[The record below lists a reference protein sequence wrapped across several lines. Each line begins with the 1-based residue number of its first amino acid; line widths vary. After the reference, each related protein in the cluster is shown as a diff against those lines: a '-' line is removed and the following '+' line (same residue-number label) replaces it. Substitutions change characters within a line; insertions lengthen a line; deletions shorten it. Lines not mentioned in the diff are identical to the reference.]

1 MAVEFNQVVKH
12 GRIQFFPGVS
22 VAFEDP
28 RADAYF
34 TTLGWASES
43 SETPVHT
50 YSADE
55 VAIDPETRVAET
67 GALVIEQEG

>member
-1 MAVEFNQVVKH
+1 MAIEFNQVVKH

-22 VAFEDP
+22 VAFDDP

-43 SETPVHT
+43 SNPPVHT
-50 YSADE
+50 YSAEE
-55 VAIDPETRVAET
+55 VEIDPETRVAQT
-67 GALVIEQEG
+67 GALVLDQEG

>member
-1 MAVEFNQVVKH
+1 MPIIFNQVVKH
-12 GRIQFFPGVS
+12 DRIQFFPGVP

-28 RADAYF
+28 LADAFF
-34 TTLGWASES
+34 TALGWADATSD
-43 SETPVHT
+43 TPVHT

-55 VAIDPETRVAET
+55 VVIDPETRVAET